1 VILTRH
7 TLPEPDQR
15 LLLEQ
20 LKLKLPSQPPLK
32 ITAVQ
37 TAPTKPV

>member
-1 VILTRH
+1 MILTRH